1 MGEDF
6 GCPDKCSAGSSRIKH
21 VEQLKVGITS
31 QIAHA
36 AKLSSGEKVL
46 TCDYCGCVWCRKL
59 DLHSLAYYA
68 VRLGQFDGMYSRNKF
83 VPDDD
88 LQRTISTLP
97 KNGMPGASGE

>member
-21 VEQLKVGITS
+21 VEQLKVGITA
-31 QIAHA
+31 QIARA

-46 TCDYCGCVWCRKL
+46 TCDYCGCVWYREL
-59 DLHSLAYYA
+59 DLHSLAHHT

-83 VPDDD
+83 VPSDD
-88 LQRTISTLP
+88 LQKAIDALP
-97 KNGMPGASGE
+97 KDDARLSGQ